1 MPALLCKHGLD
12 PQLCQVCPRPVAGR
26 PAGGSAPT
34 WSPLGQTRAAR
45 PTFYLNNHKRID
57 HRAVYEREDA
67 FFDLGTAGA
76 QADQVADI
84 RVGDT
89 CIVATP
95 AADRQ
100 FTFAWFTYARVEL
113 LPNTEEL
120 LPNKDALC
128 RVLCGPA
135 VKTQTFLQADASR
148 QSVYAPFFDKSGHF
162 KQQLVIR
169 R

>member
-12 PQLCQVCPRPVAGR
+12 PQLCEVCPRPVAGR
-26 PAGGSAPT
+26 PVAGSAPT
-34 WSPLGQTRAAR
+34 WSPLGQARAAR
-45 PTFYLNNHKRID
+45 PTFYFNNHKRVD
-57 HRAVYEREDA
+57 HRALYGREDA

-76 QADQVADI
+76 KADQLADI

-100 FTFAWFTYARVEL
+100 FTFAWFTYAR
-113 LPNTEEL
+113 EEL

-135 VKTQTFLQADASR
+135 VKTQIFLQGDATR

-162 KQQLVIR
+162 KQQSVIR

>member
-12 PQLCQVCPRPVAGR
+12 PALCEVCPRPVAGR
-26 PAGGSAPT
+26 PAPGTPPA
-34 WSPLGQTRAAR
+34 WSPLGQTRPSR
-45 PTFYLNNHKRID
+45 PTFYLNNYKRVD
-57 HRAVYEREDA
+57 HRALYGLEDA
-67 FFDLGTAGA
+67 FFDLGTPGA
-76 QADQVADI
+76 QTDQTADI

-100 FTFAWFTYARVEL
+100 ITFAWFTYAREER
-113 LPNTEEL
+113 LPN
-120 LPNKDALC
+120 NDALC

-135 VKTQTFLQADASR
+135 VKTEVFQQADAAR

-162 KQQLVIR
+162 KQQSLTR